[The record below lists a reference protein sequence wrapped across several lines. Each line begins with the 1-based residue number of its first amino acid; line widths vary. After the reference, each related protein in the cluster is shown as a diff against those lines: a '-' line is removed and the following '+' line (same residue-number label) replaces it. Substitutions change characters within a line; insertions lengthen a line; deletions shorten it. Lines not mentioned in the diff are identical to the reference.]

1 MTDSE
6 DSPNSRERFFSLF
19 QTLFS
24 PEGRQKEP
32 QSIWEIFHLMRE
44 VLITHTLTY
53 LLEFFG
59 LRQTTH
65 MVDCAD
71 TTVQAAVR
79 AELLGGK
86 KRQL

>member
-1 MTDSE
+1 M
-6 DSPNSRERFFSLF
+6 
-19 QTLFS
+19 Q
-24 PEGRQKEP
+24 
-32 QSIWEIFHLMRE
+32 E

-53 LLEFFG
+53 LLKFFC

-86 KRQL
+86 KKDDSDAKKKVK

>member
-1 MTDSE
+1 
-6 DSPNSRERFFSLF
+6 
-19 QTLFS
+19 
-24 PEGRQKEP
+24 
-32 QSIWEIFHLMRE
+32 MRE
-44 VLITHTLTY
+44 VLLTHTLTY